1 MLLHSIYVINN
12 FFKWSSKAGNTEH
25 NVLVVIS
32 AVSNTI
38 KSKHA
43 GSK

>member
-25 NVLVVIS
+25 NVLVLIS
-32 AVSNTI
+32 AVSKTI

-43 GSK
+43 GSN